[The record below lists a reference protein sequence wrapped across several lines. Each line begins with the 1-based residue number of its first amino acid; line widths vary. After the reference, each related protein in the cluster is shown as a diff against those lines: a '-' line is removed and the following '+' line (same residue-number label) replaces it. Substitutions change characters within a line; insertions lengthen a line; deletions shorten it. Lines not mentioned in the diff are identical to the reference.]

1 MGVHDFVCAA
11 GLADRDPEKLRNS
24 SCVGELEFVAG
35 GAQIAGGTQYMGKT
49 SAKAGRHPAAS
60 SVGPDAVSSIVR
72 LVVISSPSAGPTP
85 GTSIFL

>member
-11 GLADRDPEKLRNS
+11 GLADGDPEKLRNS
-24 SCVGELEFVAG
+24 SCVGELEFV
-35 GAQIAGGTQYMGKT
+35 AGGTQYMGKT

-72 LVVISSPSAGPTP
+72 LIVISSPSAGPTP